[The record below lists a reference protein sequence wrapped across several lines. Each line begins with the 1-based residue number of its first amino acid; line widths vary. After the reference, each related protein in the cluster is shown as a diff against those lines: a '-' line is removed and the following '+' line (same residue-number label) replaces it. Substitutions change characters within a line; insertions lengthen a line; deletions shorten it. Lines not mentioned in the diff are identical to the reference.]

1 MAWERRRCFD
11 AVGEGALSARGVVRC
26 REFIAAPIGGRL
38 AHYGII
44 NVTPTSEDWIPA
56 YIEAVGPLIAKHGG
70 KFLARTASHERIEG
84 NGPNPAIWAIVE
96 FPSKEALDAFY
107 SDPDYQAPL
116 QARLA
121 GSESNDFSV
130 AGQDDFAS

>member
-1 MAWERRRCFD
+1 M
-11 AVGEGALSARGVVRC
+11 
-26 REFIAAPIGGRL
+26 
-38 AHYGII
+38 AHYAII

-56 YIEAVGPLIAKHGG
+56 YIEAVGPLVAKHGG
-70 KFLARTASHERIEG
+70 KYLARTASSERVQG
-84 NGPNPAIWAIVE
+84 TGSNPALWAIIE
-96 FPSKEALDAFY
+96 FPSKEALDAWY